1 MGHYTVHKS
10 QGLTF
15 DRAIIDVGNSFAH
28 GQTYVALSRCR
39 TLEGLVLSS
48 PVSAKAI
55 INDGTVAAFTEKA
68 REMNPAERFP
78 VLQRAYFRE
87 LLDELFGFQPLLRS
101 FRHYVRLLDEHLYRL
116 YPKQLEACRAELLR
130 LEERVGRVAER
141 FAVQYVRMV
150 EGCADYAHDEALQ
163 GRIHAAARY
172 FGDEL
177 RPLYAVAVRKPLDT
191 DNRQVKKQL
200 AAAYEDLRDCYRLQA
215 DLLAFVRESGFA
227 VSAYLKQKALLVL
240 EYAGTP
246 IRVREDARRMGVA
259 AAAPGAE
266 VASDDI
272 LHPELFERLRAWR
285 NAEAGRLNLP
295 AYRVFSQKALVGIS
309 NLLPTD
315 ATMLRRI
322 PHVGPKGVEKYG
334 EEVLA
339 LVRAYR
345 EEKGPE
351 VSLV

>member
-1 MGHYTVHKS
+1 M
-10 QGLTF
+10 
-15 DRAIIDVGNSFAH
+15 
-28 GQTYVALSRCR
+28 
-39 TLEGLVLSS
+39 
-48 PVSAKAI
+48 
-55 INDGTVAAFTEKA
+55 
-68 REMNPAERFP
+68 
-78 VLQRAYFRE
+78 
-87 LLDELFGFQPLLRS
+87 
-101 FRHYVRLLDEHLYRL
+101 
-116 YPKQLEACRAELLR
+116 
-130 LEERVGRVAER
+130 
-141 FAVQYVRMV
+141 
-150 EGCADYAHDEALQ
+150 
-163 GRIHAAARY
+163 
-172 FGDEL
+172 
-177 RPLYAVAVRKPLDT
+177 RKPLDT
-191 DNRQVKKQL
+191 DNRQLRKQL
-200 AAAYEDLRDCYRLQA
+200 TAAYEDLRDCYRLQA

-272 LHPELFERLRAWR
+272 LH
-285 NAEAGRLNLP
+285 AEAGRLNLP

-345 EEKGPE
+345 EEKGLE